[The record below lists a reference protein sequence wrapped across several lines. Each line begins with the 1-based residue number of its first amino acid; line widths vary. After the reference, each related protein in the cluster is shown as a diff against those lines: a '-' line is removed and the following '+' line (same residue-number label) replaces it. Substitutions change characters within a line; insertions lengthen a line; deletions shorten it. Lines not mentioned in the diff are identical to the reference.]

1 MESIDTK
8 QNFIPQPIYPLG
20 IDTDYTLFQVKN
32 TTESTLS
39 QDNQAWSE
47 VIYIN
52 PYDNPYL
59 NDDPW
64 PENGFATLDGE
75 LLYYGS
81 VEKDYSTAKVIAL
94 KGCIR
99 NLNTGRIPAEIVNKM
114 GFTTIDAITGDQ
126 IVGSGKATH
135 YNLAGTPI
143 RGFVIAEHH
152 NQLVKAIINIEN
164 FVGIDF
170 DENQKTLDWKIRN
183 LFNTPPI
190 FDDYGCPDVNFTIIT
205 LNKDPNSGTLISF
218 NLSITG
224 DYKNFR
230 INFGD
235 GTSTTNQLNGTH
247 LYPISASIDPVVN
260 VETNNCNIVQTPINR
275 DKFEEPSIPVGPE
288 PIFIQIPECPALPP
302 LDINIPSIPQ
312 PVINIPPII
321 FPVFDIGMPNINIPS
336 VITVDPPIPS
346 LINFGPIDPIP
357 SLIEFGPI
365 SIPSMILIVP
375 TEAIPSI
382 IKVDSNIPSFIKISD
397 IKILPP
403 PPIPPISI
411 IISLIIPSII
421 PNDFLPSEIKVI
433 VPSVCVSFCKI
444 KFPCISFC
452 KIPSFPCISFCKIPS
467 FNCISFCKPPSF
479 PCISFCKPPS
489 FPCISF
495 CKPPSFPCVS
505 FCKPPSFACISFCKA
520 PSFPCISF
528 CKPPSLPCIS
538 FCKPPSFACI
548 SFCKPPSFPCISFCK
563 PPSLPCI
570 SFCKPPSFGCISFC
584 KPPSF
589 PCISFC
595 RTPSFPCISFC
606 KPPTLPEISFSKP
619 PSFTCI
625 SFCKPPSFPCISFCK
640 PPSLPEISFGKL
652 PSFPCVSFC
661 KIPSLAPISFIIP
674 SFGCISFCKPPLF
687 PCISFCKPPSFPT
700 VISIG
705 EAPSFAPIIFA
716 KTPSFPCIS
725 FCDAPSFT
733 KISFD
738 KPPSIT
744 VYWTPQVISI
754 HPTSIEPISFVKPP
768 SFACISFCN
777 VPSMPD
783 IRIIVPSDL
792 PCISICAK
800 LPCIS
805 FCTPP
810 NLIVS
815 FGTPPSI
822 QKILFDKTPSF
833 EPIPFG
839 KTPSIKVE
847 FGTPPSL
854 DCIKFCAPPSFQ
866 KIGFEN
872 IPSFEPIPFGK
883 APSLIVKFDNP
894 PNISLDY
901 GKPPRISVDWGTP
914 PVVSCVVRVVCPSN
928 AVSAALNSGKT
939 NISPSDGGKGYYD
952 ELGMQME
959 YDFVGIPDE
968 IKLIVPEI
976 NDITVLH
983 DIPEFISLVLP
994 EISSIKIEFSEPIPS
1009 EIRLNHNIPENI
1021 NINSESIPEF
1031 IKIDAGSIPSLI
1043 KLQSDIEIPNNIK
1056 IEFDSFPSSISVTG
1070 IPDHIELIGTI
1081 PSEIKLKMP
1090 ENPEIEMV
1098 YKGSPI
1104 EVKVELDYKK
1114 LLGDQNAE
1122 DFPCFAIIPCPPRK

>member
-1 MESIDTK
+1 LESIDTK

-321 FPVFDIGMPNINIPS
+321 FPVFDIGIPNINIPS

-444 KFPCISFC
+444 KFPCVSFC
-452 KIPSFPCISFCKIPS
+452 KIPSFPCISFCKTPS

-495 CKPPSFPCVS
+495 CKPPSFPC
-505 FCKPPSFACISFCKA
+505 
-520 PSFPCISF
+520 
-528 CKPPSLPCIS
+528 IS
-538 FCKPPSFACI
+538 FCKPPSFASISFSKPPSFPCI
-548 SFCKPPSFPCISFCK
+548 SFCKPPSFPCISF
-563 PPSLPCI
+563 S
-570 SFCKPPSFGCISFC
+570 
-584 KPPSF
+584 
-589 PCISFC
+589 
-595 RTPSFPCISFC
+595 
-606 KPPTLPEISFSKP
+606 
-619 PSFTCI
+619 
-625 SFCKPPSFPCISFCK
+625 K

-661 KIPSLAPISFIIP
+661 KIPSLPPISFIIP
-674 SFGCISFCKPPLF
+674 SFACISFCKPPSF

-705 EAPSFAPIIFA
+705 EAPSFPCISFCKI
-716 KTPSFPCIS
+716 PSFPCIS

-744 VYWTPQVISI
+744 IYWTPPVISI
-754 HPTSIEPISFVKPP
+754 HPTSIAPISFVNPP

-792 PCISICAK
+792 PCISICTK